1 VVEDVHVLTDKQ
13 RLFVEAYLIEPN
25 GKKAAIAAGYSP
37 STAEVQA
44 SRLLRHVQV
53 AEALQAGRK
62 LASVRSGITPEM
74 VLAELGKI
82 AFSDIRRVV
91 KWMSEVRQLME
102 DPETGEPT
110 LEIANRIV
118 VEDSDSL
125 DPATAGAI
133 SEVSMTKSGT
143 LKVKLY
149 DKRAALVDLGRATG
163 IFDKAPKKPA
173 AGGKKAGQAGDQ
185 PPAGDQEPA
194 GDWGGLLN

>member
-1 VVEDVHVLTDKQ
+1 MLTDKQ

-37 STAEVQA
+37 QTAEVQA

-53 AEALQAGRK
+53 AQAIQDGRRR
-62 LASVRSGITPEM
+62 LAVHSGITPEM

-82 AFSDIRRVV
+82 AFSDIRKVV
-91 KWMSEVRQLME
+91 HWMSEVRQLQE

-110 LEIANRIV
+110 LEIGNRIV
-118 VEDSDSL
+118 LEDSAGL
-125 DPATAGAI
+125 PPEVAGAI

-149 DKRAALVDLGRATG
+149 DKRAALVDLGRHFG
-163 IFDKAPKKPA
+163 LFAPARPEKPA
-173 AGGKKAGQAGDQ
+173 GKAAAAPGA
-185 PPAGDQEPA
+185 PAEEAAAADEAA
-194 GDWGGLLN
+194 GDWGSLLN